1 MRVTKYGHCCL
12 LIEIQGVRFLTDPG
26 TFSVIPDA
34 CADVQYVVITHEHGD
49 HIHVASLQSLI
60 ARMPHVRV
68 ITNASVGKLLSA
80 HNIPYLFH
88 EAGTTASYDGVVL
101 TGYGTLHASVHESVP
116 QVQNT
121 GYLFNEALFYPG
133 DAFTNPHVPI
143 DVLALPTAGPW
154 MKLSE
159 ALAYAS
165 EVKPGT
171 VIPVHDGI
179 YARPDMMNQLIE
191 RVLESSGIRFVQLP
205 YGEAITL

>member
-1 MRVTKYGHCCL
+1 MQVTKYGHCCL

-26 TFSVIPDA
+26 TFSTIPETCPPVD
-34 CADVQYVVITHEHGD
+34 YVVITHEHAD
-49 HIHVASLQSLI
+49 HVHVASLATLMH
-60 ARMPHVRV
+60 RMPQVQV
-68 ITNASVGKLLSA
+68 ITNTAVGALLSA
-80 HNIPYLFH
+80 ENIPYTVH
-88 EAGTTASYDGVVL
+88 ESGHTALYGGVSV
-101 TGYGTLHASVHESVP
+101 TGYGDLHAVVHAAVP

-121 GYLFNEALFYPG
+121 GYLFNESLFYPG
-133 DAFTNPHVPI
+133 DAFTHPHVPV

-165 EVKPGT
+165 EVKPSA

-179 YARPDMMNQLIE
+179 YARPDMMNPLIE
-191 RVLESSGIRFVQLP
+191 RVLNTSGIRFVQLP